1 MFGGSLVDRG
11 HAVGPTRFSA
21 RLFVLRKEVGSPGS
35 FAYVAL
41 AHDWA
46 DNVSACSLAMRRV
59 FLSMRPALHA
69 PCQGRKYRYAQLTG
83 FVCGGASARRHY
95 AVKEGDHLTLLNVYA
110 GFEAAKR
117 NAQWSAARLVNHRS
131 MRNACETRKQLVNY
145 ISKLGVPLESCDRN
159 ATALRRTITAAFFC
173 NAAKLE
179 SSGSYRTIRGQ
190 QQVFVHPFSV
200 LHQHPSPWVI
210 FHELTVSTKPYILG
224 VLQIEPQWL
233 SELAPHFYQFKGTS
247 PHNGAGRGAEQG
259 ENTLGVRKQARHI

>member
-1 MFGGSLVDRG
+1 MSIVAMLSVPHVFLPDSLSSEKRLVLPAASRML
-11 HAVGPTRFSA
+11 HLLTTGPTMGMGRQCLCLFSRDA
-21 RLFVLRKEVGSPGS
+21 WCVSLR
-35 FAYVAL
+35 
-41 AHDWA
+41 
-46 DNVSACSLAMRRV
+46 
-59 FLSMRPALHA
+59 A

-145 ISKLGVPLESCDRN
+145 ISKLGVPLESCGRN